1 MRIQMN
7 PYQDDEDDLIRSQ
20 QRELY
25 GVKTQASLMQPR
37 GLRESETPTH
47 SSYTIL
53 NTQGMTMTDDGIS
66 NTEKRNCFEKPLV
79 VLNGDDNYELNEPSS
94 YL

>member
-1 MRIQMN
+1 MN
-7 PYQDDEDDLIRSQ
+7 PYQDDDDDSVRIQ

-25 GVKTQASLMQPR
+25 GVKTQASLMQVR

-53 NTQGMTMTDDGIS
+53 NTQGMTMMTDDGIS
-66 NTEKRNCFEKPLV
+66 NTEKRYCFEKPLV
-79 VLNGDDNYELNEPSS
+79 NLNGDDNYELN
-94 YL
+94 